1 MKEYSGIII
10 FNKPVGIS
18 SHRCVGIVRR
28 ALNMKK
34 VGHTGTLDPDASGVL
49 PILVGTSTRA
59 AEFLTAE
66 DKRYRAKVLLGTRTD
81 TLDMA
86 GTVLEENV
94 VNVTEDEIR
103 SAVAKFVGNISQIPP
118 MYSAI
123 QVNGQRLYNLAR
135 QGIDIEREAR
145 DITVFSIE
153 IQKIDLPHITIDVHC
168 SKGTYIR
175 TLASDIGDELGC
187 GACISEL
194 ERTSSGD
201 FTIENAITPED
212 LNALAEKGEAHKALL
227 PLDSFFKGYDA
238 ICLDKKRADRVKNG
252 VSIFYRGKEQGK
264 CYRLYDDDGEF
275 IALAR
280 FEMSEEDE
288 GRECLKLIKG
298 FYK

>member
-10 FNKPVGIS
+10 LNKPIGIS

-49 PILVGTSTRA
+49 PILVGTATRA

-86 GTVLEENV
+86 GTVLEKNE
-94 VNVTEDEIR
+94 VNVTEGEIKK
-103 SAVAKFVGNISQIPP
+103 AVKRFIGNISQIPP

-123 QVNGQRLYNLAR
+123 QVNGQRLYTLAR
-135 QGIDIEREAR
+135 QGIDIERTPR
-145 DITVFSIE
+145 DITVFSID
-153 IQKIDLPHITIDVHC
+153 IISIDLPYITIDVHC

-175 TLASDIGDELGC
+175 TLASDIGDALGC

-201 FTIENAITPED
+201 FTIENSITPEE
-212 LNALAEKGEAHKALL
+212 LSALSEKGEADKALR
-227 PLDSFFKGYDA
+227 PLDSFFKIYDA
-238 ICLDKKRADRVKNG
+238 IYLDKKRADRVKNG
-252 VSIFYRGKEQGK
+252 VSIFYRGKQQGK
-264 CYRLYDDDGEF
+264 FYRLYDENGNF

-280 FEMSEEDE
+280 ADISEEEE

>member
-1 MKEYSGIII
+1 MREHCGIII

-49 PILVGTSTRA
+49 PILVGTATKA
-59 AEFLTAE
+59 AEFLTSE
-66 DKRYRAKVLLGTRTD
+66 DKRYRAKILLGTRTD

-86 GTVLEENV
+86 GEVLEKNE
-94 VNVTEDEIR
+94 VNVTEDEIK
-103 SAVAKFVGNISQIPP
+103 STIEKFIGNISQIPP

-123 QVNGQRLYNLAR
+123 QVNGQRLYTLAR
-135 QGIDIEREAR
+135 QGIEIERKAR
-145 DITVFSIE
+145 DITVFSIDISE
-153 IQKIDLPHITIDVHC
+153 IALPYITIDVHC

-175 TLASDIGDELGC
+175 TLASDIGDALGC

-201 FTIENAITPED
+201 FTIEKSITPEE
-212 LNALAEKGEAHKALL
+212 LNALAEKGEAHTALL

-238 ICLDKKRADRVKNG
+238 IYLDKKRADRVKNG

-264 CYRLYDDDGEF
+264 LYRLYDENGEF
-275 IALAR
+275 IALSQAA
-280 FEMSEEDE
+280 MSEDEE

>member
-1 MKEYSGIII
+1 MKEYCGIII
-10 FNKPVGIS
+10 LNKPTGIS

-49 PILVGTSTRA
+49 PILVGTATRA

-66 DKRYRAKVLLGTRTD
+66 DKRYRAKVLLGIRTD

-86 GTVLEENV
+86 GTVLEENE
-94 VNVTEDEIR
+94 VNVTQDEIKR
-103 SAVAKFVGNISQIPP
+103 AVKKFVGNISQIPP

-123 QVNGQRLYNLAR
+123 QVNGQRLYTLAR
-135 QGIDIEREAR
+135 QGIDIEREPR
-145 DITVFSIE
+145 DITVFSIDILE
-153 IQKIDLPHITIDVHC
+153 IALPYITLDVHC

-175 TLASDIGDELGC
+175 TLASDIGDALGC

-201 FTIENAITPED
+201 FTIENSITPEE
-212 LNALAEKGEAHKALL
+212 LNALSEKGEADKALL

-238 ICLDKKRADRVKNG
+238 IYLDKKRADRVKNG

-264 CYRLYDDDGEF
+264 FYRLYDENGEF
-275 IALAR
+275 IALSRAD
-280 FEMSEEDE
+280 MSEEEE